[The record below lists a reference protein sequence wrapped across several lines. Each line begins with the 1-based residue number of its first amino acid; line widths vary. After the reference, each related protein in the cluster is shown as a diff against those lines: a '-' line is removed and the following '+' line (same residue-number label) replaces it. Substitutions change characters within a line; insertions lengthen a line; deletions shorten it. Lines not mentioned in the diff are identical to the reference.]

1 MLLMNIDFKYK
12 MLFFCLQGVFER
24 KQSEW
29 YNGLPDQDTSKR
41 DAIWLEKDVI
51 VPLAGTNTAYVFQV
65 SLNNLIHN
73 CEKKLILT

>member
-1 MLLMNIDFKYK
+1 M
-12 MLFFCLQGVFER
+12 QGVFER

-65 SLNNLIHN
+65 GLAPDV
-73 CEKKLILT
+73 

>member
-1 MLLMNIDFKYK
+1 M
-12 MLFFCLQGVFER
+12 FER

-51 VPLAGTNTAYVFQV
+51 VPLAGTNTAFVFQV
-65 SLNNLIHN
+65 SLNFLLHYYEENVFESYEQR
-73 CEKKLILT
+73 CGAV